1 MTRMVKCV
9 KLDKESEGL
18 AQVPYPGELGR
29 RIYAHVSH
37 VSKSLSGKN
46 IYDKVKG

>member
-18 AQVPYPGELGR
+18 AQAPYPGELGETGHS
-29 RIYAHVSH
+29 ALHTE
-37 VSKSLSGKN
+37 SKESMAGT
-46 IYDKVKG
+46 

>member
-18 AQVPYPGELGR
+18 AQAPYPGELGQRLSTRMSLR
-29 RIYAHVSH
+29 RRGRCGCGI
-37 VSKSLSGKN
+37 KPC
-46 IYDKVKG
+46 